1 MHSVGPALDFVS
13 RWGLFGCVSMVGA
26 GILCCGSDAAEPSSG
41 LTLPLNVVSFCDT
54 ENFADSGGRSFQEL
68 ESRIR
73 LQPMLSAEARII
85 QPQLFGC
92 DGSSFVLA
100 QCGNI
105 AFQGFRHIVGFNR
118 GGDAHKFNQLLDAW

>member
-1 MHSVGPALDFVS
+1 MHSVGPTLDFVS

-26 GILCCGSDAAEPSSG
+26 GIICCGSNAAEPSSR
-41 LTLPLNVVSFCDT
+41 LTVPLNVVSFCDT
-54 ENFADSGGRSFQEL
+54 ENFADSGGR
-68 ESRIR
+68 
-73 LQPMLSAEARII
+73 
-85 QPQLFGC
+85 
-92 DGSSFVLA
+92 SFVLA